1 MSGTTLVNFRL
12 DQETKRS
19 MEGVCHDLGMSM
31 TTAFTLF
38 AKKVDRERR
47 IPFDVSLDGTPSPD
61 VAQPVTIAA
70 NHADPAVI
78 VEEVVR
84 VFGEGATERR
94 ALDGAS
100 LTVRR
105 GEFVAIMGPSGSG
118 KSTLLHILGGVD
130 SATSG
135 RVVVDGMDLST
146 LGANA
151 LALYRRHT
159 VGLVYQFHNLV
170 PFLSARDNIEL
181 PVRFDGSRPDPATI
195 AELLELLDI
204 ADCEKS
210 MPSELS
216 GGQQQ
221 RVAIARALVAR
232 PQVLL
237 LDEPLGALD
246 LKLRKEM
253 QLELKRLQREM
264 NITFVYVTHDQEEAL
279 TMSDTV
285 VVMNKGNI
293 QQIGSPQDIYNEPRN
308 AFVAKFIGDSN
319 IVDGVMHK
327 DFLVSFSGVDFPCVD
342 RGFAREQSVQ
352 VVVRPEDIEVVSP
365 VEGQLVGVVN
375 DVIFKGVHFEMHV
388 ECEGREW
395 LIHSTRACTPG
406 ETIGMRIGPNEIHIM
421 ARSEG

>member
-1 MSGTTLVNFRL
+1 MSETTLVNFRL

-47 IPFDVSLDGTPSPD
+47 IPFDVSLDGAPAPLA
-61 VAQPVTIAA
+61 AQPVTIAA

-78 VEEVVR
+78 VEDVVR

-146 LGANA
+146 LGADA

-181 PVRFDGSRPDPATI
+181 PVRFDGSRPDSATI
-195 AELLELLDI
+195 AGLLELLDI

-221 RVAIARALVAR
+221 RVAIARALVSR
-232 PQVLL
+232 PAVVLA
-237 LDEPLGALD
+237 DEPTGSLDRANGERVVELLRRARERLGTTIVL
-246 LKLRKEM
+246 
-253 QLELKRLQREM
+253 
-264 NITFVYVTHDQEEAL
+264 VTHDE
-279 TMSDTV
+279 
-285 VVMNKGNI
+285 G
-293 QQIGSPQDIYNEPRN
+293 
-308 AFVAKFIGDSN
+308 VAAAA
-319 IVDGVMHK
+319 
-327 DFLVSFSGVDFPCVD
+327 D
-342 RGFAREQSVQ
+342 R
-352 VVVRPEDIEVVSP
+352 VVRISDGRVV
-365 VEGQLVGVVN
+365 
-375 DVIFKGVHFEMHV
+375 
-388 ECEGREW
+388 C
-395 LIHSTRACTPG
+395 G
-406 ETIGMRIGPNEIHIM
+406 EE
-421 ARSEG
+421 

>member
-47 IPFDVSLDGTPSPD
+47 IPFDVSLDGTPSP
-61 VAQPVTIAA
+61 AAARPLTITA

-221 RVAIARALVAR
+221 RVAIARALVSR
-232 PQVLL
+232 PAVILA
-237 LDEPLGALD
+237 DEPTGSLD
-246 LKLRKEM
+246 RANGEKVVELLR
-253 QLELKRLQREM
+253 RGRERFGTT
-264 NITFVYVTHDQEEAL
+264 IVLVTHDE
-279 TMSDTV
+279 D
-285 VVMNKGNI
+285 
-293 QQIGSPQDIYNEPRN
+293 
-308 AFVAKFIGDSN
+308 VAAAA
-319 IVDGVMHK
+319 
-327 DFLVSFSGVDFPCVD
+327 D
-342 RGFAREQSVQ
+342 R
-352 VVVRPEDIEVVSP
+352 VVRISDGRVV
-365 VEGQLVGVVN
+365 
-375 DVIFKGVHFEMHV
+375 
-388 ECEGREW
+388 C
-395 LIHSTRACTPG
+395 G
-406 ETIGMRIGPNEIHIM
+406 EE
-421 ARSEG
+421 

>member
-47 IPFDVSLDGTPSPD
+47 IPFDVSLDGTPSPT
-61 VAQPVTIAA
+61 AARPLTIAA

-221 RVAIARALVAR
+221 RVAIARALVSR
-232 PQVLL
+232 PAVILA
-237 LDEPLGALD
+237 DEPTGSLD
-246 LKLRKEM
+246 RANGEKVVELLR
-253 QLELKRLQREM
+253 RGRERFGTS
-264 NITFVYVTHDQEEAL
+264 IVLVTHDE
-279 TMSDTV
+279 D
-285 VVMNKGNI
+285 
-293 QQIGSPQDIYNEPRN
+293 
-308 AFVAKFIGDSN
+308 VAAAA
-319 IVDGVMHK
+319 
-327 DFLVSFSGVDFPCVD
+327 D
-342 RGFAREQSVQ
+342 R
-352 VVVRPEDIEVVSP
+352 VVRISDGRVV
-365 VEGQLVGVVN
+365 
-375 DVIFKGVHFEMHV
+375 
-388 ECEGREW
+388 C
-395 LIHSTRACTPG
+395 G
-406 ETIGMRIGPNEIHIM
+406 EE
-421 ARSEG
+421 

>member
-47 IPFDVSLDGTPSPD
+47 IPFDVSLDGTPSPT
-61 VAQPVTIAA
+61 AARPLTIAA

-221 RVAIARALVAR
+221 RVAIARALVSR
-232 PQVLL
+232 PAVILA
-237 LDEPLGALD
+237 DEPTGSLD
-246 LKLRKEM
+246 RANGEKVVELLR
-253 QLELKRLQREM
+253 RARERFGTT
-264 NITFVYVTHDQEEAL
+264 IVLVTHDE
-279 TMSDTV
+279 D
-285 VVMNKGNI
+285 
-293 QQIGSPQDIYNEPRN
+293 
-308 AFVAKFIGDSN
+308 VAAAA
-319 IVDGVMHK
+319 
-327 DFLVSFSGVDFPCVD
+327 D
-342 RGFAREQSVQ
+342 R
-352 VVVRPEDIEVVSP
+352 VVRISDGRVV
-365 VEGQLVGVVN
+365 
-375 DVIFKGVHFEMHV
+375 
-388 ECEGREW
+388 C
-395 LIHSTRACTPG
+395 G
-406 ETIGMRIGPNEIHIM
+406 EE
-421 ARSEG
+421 

>member
-1 MSGTTLVNFRL
+1 MSETTLVNFRL

-47 IPFDVSLDGTPSPD
+47 IPFDVSLDGTPSP
-61 VAQPVTIAA
+61 AAARPLTIAA

-78 VEEVVR
+78 VEEAMR

-221 RVAIARALVAR
+221 RVAIARALVSR
-232 PQVLL
+232 PAVILA
-237 LDEPLGALD
+237 DEPTGSLD
-246 LKLRKEM
+246 RANGEKVVELLR
-253 QLELKRLQREM
+253 RARERFGTT
-264 NITFVYVTHDQEEAL
+264 IVLVTHDE
-279 TMSDTV
+279 D
-285 VVMNKGNI
+285 
-293 QQIGSPQDIYNEPRN
+293 
-308 AFVAKFIGDSN
+308 VAAAA
-319 IVDGVMHK
+319 
-327 DFLVSFSGVDFPCVD
+327 D
-342 RGFAREQSVQ
+342 R
-352 VVVRPEDIEVVSP
+352 VVRISDGRVV
-365 VEGQLVGVVN
+365 
-375 DVIFKGVHFEMHV
+375 
-388 ECEGREW
+388 C
-395 LIHSTRACTPG
+395 G
-406 ETIGMRIGPNEIHIM
+406 EE
-421 ARSEG
+421 

>member
-47 IPFDVSLDGTPSPD
+47 IPFDVSLDGTPSPS
-61 VAQPVTIAA
+61 VAQPVTIAT

-78 VEEVVR
+78 VEDVVR

-146 LGANA
+146 LGSNA

-181 PVRFDGSRPDPATI
+181 PVRFDGSRPDSATI
-195 AELLELLDI
+195 AGLLELLDI

-221 RVAIARALVAR
+221 RVAIARALVSR
-232 PQVLL
+232 PAVILA
-237 LDEPLGALD
+237 DEPTGSLD
-246 LKLRKEM
+246 RANGEKVVELLR
-253 QLELKRLQREM
+253 RARERFG
-264 NITFVYVTHDQEEAL
+264 TTVVLVTHDE
-279 TMSDTV
+279 
-285 VVMNKGNI
+285 G
-293 QQIGSPQDIYNEPRN
+293 
-308 AFVAKFIGDSN
+308 VAAAA
-319 IVDGVMHK
+319 
-327 DFLVSFSGVDFPCVD
+327 D
-342 RGFAREQSVQ
+342 R
-352 VVVRPEDIEVVSP
+352 VVRISDGRVV
-365 VEGQLVGVVN
+365 
-375 DVIFKGVHFEMHV
+375 
-388 ECEGREW
+388 C
-395 LIHSTRACTPG
+395 G
-406 ETIGMRIGPNEIHIM
+406 EE
-421 ARSEG
+421 

>member
-47 IPFDVSLDGTPSPD
+47 IPFDVSLDGTPSPA
-61 VAQPVTIAA
+61 VAQPATIAA
-70 NHADPAVI
+70 NHADPAVL
-78 VEEVVR
+78 VEDVVR

-105 GEFVAIMGPSGSG
+105 GEFVAIMGASGSG

-146 LGANA
+146 LGADA

-181 PVRFDGSRPDPATI
+181 PIRFDGSRPDPSTI

-204 ADCEKS
+204 ADCEKN

-221 RVAIARALVAR
+221 RVAIARALVSR
-232 PQVLL
+232 PAVVLA
-237 LDEPLGALD
+237 DEPTGSLD
-246 LKLRKEM
+246 RANGEKVVELLRKARDRFGATVV
-253 QLELKRLQREM
+253 L
-264 NITFVYVTHDQEEAL
+264 VTHDEGVAAAADRVVHISDGRVISGEE
-279 TMSDTV
+279 
-285 VVMNKGNI
+285 
-293 QQIGSPQDIYNEPRN
+293 
-308 AFVAKFIGDSN
+308 
-319 IVDGVMHK
+319 
-327 DFLVSFSGVDFPCVD
+327 
-342 RGFAREQSVQ
+342 
-352 VVVRPEDIEVVSP
+352 
-365 VEGQLVGVVN
+365 
-375 DVIFKGVHFEMHV
+375 
-388 ECEGREW
+388 
-395 LIHSTRACTPG
+395 
-406 ETIGMRIGPNEIHIM
+406 
-421 ARSEG
+421 

>member
-47 IPFDVSLDGTPSPD
+47 IPFDVSLDGTPSP
-61 VAQPVTIAA
+61 AAARPLTITA

-221 RVAIARALVAR
+221 RVAIARALVSR
-232 PQVLL
+232 PAVILA
-237 LDEPLGALD
+237 DEPTGSLD
-246 LKLRKEM
+246 CVNGEKVVELLR
-253 QLELKRLQREM
+253 RGRERFGTT
-264 NITFVYVTHDQEEAL
+264 IVLVTHDE
-279 TMSDTV
+279 D
-285 VVMNKGNI
+285 
-293 QQIGSPQDIYNEPRN
+293 
-308 AFVAKFIGDSN
+308 VAAAA
-319 IVDGVMHK
+319 
-327 DFLVSFSGVDFPCVD
+327 D
-342 RGFAREQSVQ
+342 R
-352 VVVRPEDIEVVSP
+352 VVRISDGRVV
-365 VEGQLVGVVN
+365 
-375 DVIFKGVHFEMHV
+375 
-388 ECEGREW
+388 C
-395 LIHSTRACTPG
+395 G
-406 ETIGMRIGPNEIHIM
+406 EE
-421 ARSEG
+421 

>member
-1 MSGTTLVNFRL
+1 MSETTLVNFRL

-47 IPFDVSLDGTPSPD
+47 IPFDVSLDGAPAPLA
-61 VAQPVTIAA
+61 AQPVTIAA

-78 VEEVVR
+78 VEDVVR

-146 LGANA
+146 LGTDA

-181 PVRFDGSRPDPATI
+181 PVRFDGSRPDSATI
-195 AELLELLDI
+195 AGLLELLDI
-204 ADCEKS
+204 AGCEKS

-221 RVAIARALVAR
+221 RVAIARALVSR
-232 PQVLL
+232 PAVVLA
-237 LDEPLGALD
+237 DEPTGSLDRANGERVVELLRRARERLGTTIVL
-246 LKLRKEM
+246 
-253 QLELKRLQREM
+253 
-264 NITFVYVTHDQEEAL
+264 VTHDE
-279 TMSDTV
+279 
-285 VVMNKGNI
+285 G
-293 QQIGSPQDIYNEPRN
+293 
-308 AFVAKFIGDSN
+308 VAAAA
-319 IVDGVMHK
+319 
-327 DFLVSFSGVDFPCVD
+327 D
-342 RGFAREQSVQ
+342 R
-352 VVVRPEDIEVVSP
+352 VVRISDGRVV
-365 VEGQLVGVVN
+365 
-375 DVIFKGVHFEMHV
+375 
-388 ECEGREW
+388 C
-395 LIHSTRACTPG
+395 G
-406 ETIGMRIGPNEIHIM
+406 EE
-421 ARSEG
+421 

>member
-1 MSGTTLVNFRL
+1 MSETTLVNFRL

-61 VAQPVTIAA
+61 VAKPVTIAA

-78 VEEVVR
+78 VEDVVR

-94 ALDGAS
+94 ALNGAS

-146 LGANA
+146 LGSNA

-181 PVRFDGSRPDPATI
+181 PVRFDGSRPDSATI
-195 AELLELLDI
+195 AGLLELLDI
-204 ADCEKS
+204 AGCEKS

-221 RVAIARALVAR
+221 RVAIARALVSR
-232 PQVLL
+232 PAVVLA
-237 LDEPLGALD
+237 DEPTGSLDRANGERVVELLRRARERLGTTIVL
-246 LKLRKEM
+246 
-253 QLELKRLQREM
+253 
-264 NITFVYVTHDQEEAL
+264 VTHDE
-279 TMSDTV
+279 
-285 VVMNKGNI
+285 G
-293 QQIGSPQDIYNEPRN
+293 
-308 AFVAKFIGDSN
+308 VAAAA
-319 IVDGVMHK
+319 
-327 DFLVSFSGVDFPCVD
+327 D
-342 RGFAREQSVQ
+342 R
-352 VVVRPEDIEVVSP
+352 VVRISDGRVV
-365 VEGQLVGVVN
+365 
-375 DVIFKGVHFEMHV
+375 
-388 ECEGREW
+388 C
-395 LIHSTRACTPG
+395 G
-406 ETIGMRIGPNEIHIM
+406 EE
-421 ARSEG
+421 

>member
-78 VEEVVR
+78 VEDVVR

-105 GEFVAIMGPSGSG
+105 GEFVAIMGPSGEFGQVYASAHSRRG
-118 KSTLLHILGGVD
+118 GGLRNLGTR
-130 SATSG
+130 SRG
-135 RVVVDGMDLST
+135 RHGPLDARLQRPCALPPAHRRPRLSVPQPRPIP
-146 LGANA
+146 LRARQHRASRA
-151 LALYRRHT
+151 LRR
-159 VGLVYQFHNLV
+159 
-170 PFLSARDNIEL
+170 LS
-181 PVRFDGSRPDPATI
+181 PHPATI

-221 RVAIARALVAR
+221 RVAIARALVSR
-232 PQVLL
+232 PAVILA
-237 LDEPLGALD
+237 DEPTGSLD
-246 LKLRKEM
+246 RANGEKVVELLR
-253 QLELKRLQREM
+253 RARERFG
-264 NITFVYVTHDQEEAL
+264 TTVVLVTHDE
-279 TMSDTV
+279 D
-285 VVMNKGNI
+285 
-293 QQIGSPQDIYNEPRN
+293 
-308 AFVAKFIGDSN
+308 VAAAA
-319 IVDGVMHK
+319 
-327 DFLVSFSGVDFPCVD
+327 D
-342 RGFAREQSVQ
+342 R
-352 VVVRPEDIEVVSP
+352 VVRISDGRVV
-365 VEGQLVGVVN
+365 
-375 DVIFKGVHFEMHV
+375 
-388 ECEGREW
+388 C
-395 LIHSTRACTPG
+395 G
-406 ETIGMRIGPNEIHIM
+406 EE
-421 ARSEG
+421 

>member
-47 IPFDVSLDGTPSPD
+47 IPFDVSLDGTPSPAA
-61 VAQPVTIAA
+61 AQPLTIAT

-78 VEEVVR
+78 VEEVMR

-181 PVRFDGSRPDPATI
+181 PVRFDGSRPDSATI
-195 AELLELLDI
+195 AGLLELLDI

-221 RVAIARALVAR
+221 RVAIARALVSR
-232 PQVLL
+232 PAVVLA
-237 LDEPLGALD
+237 DEPTGSLDRANGERVVELLRRARERLGTTIVL
-246 LKLRKEM
+246 
-253 QLELKRLQREM
+253 
-264 NITFVYVTHDQEEAL
+264 VTHDE
-279 TMSDTV
+279 
-285 VVMNKGNI
+285 G
-293 QQIGSPQDIYNEPRN
+293 
-308 AFVAKFIGDSN
+308 VAAAA
-319 IVDGVMHK
+319 
-327 DFLVSFSGVDFPCVD
+327 D
-342 RGFAREQSVQ
+342 R
-352 VVVRPEDIEVVSP
+352 VVRISDGRVV
-365 VEGQLVGVVN
+365 
-375 DVIFKGVHFEMHV
+375 
-388 ECEGREW
+388 C
-395 LIHSTRACTPG
+395 G
-406 ETIGMRIGPNEIHIM
+406 EE
-421 ARSEG
+421 

>member
-47 IPFDVSLDGTPSPD
+47 IPFDVSLDGTPSPAA
-61 VAQPVTIAA
+61 AQPLTIAT

-78 VEEVVR
+78 VEEVMR

-221 RVAIARALVAR
+221 RVAIARALVSR
-232 PQVLL
+232 PAVVLA
-237 LDEPLGALD
+237 DEPTGSLDRANGERVVELLRRARERLGTTIVL
-246 LKLRKEM
+246 
-253 QLELKRLQREM
+253 
-264 NITFVYVTHDQEEAL
+264 VTHDE
-279 TMSDTV
+279 D
-285 VVMNKGNI
+285 
-293 QQIGSPQDIYNEPRN
+293 
-308 AFVAKFIGDSN
+308 VAAAA
-319 IVDGVMHK
+319 
-327 DFLVSFSGVDFPCVD
+327 D
-342 RGFAREQSVQ
+342 R
-352 VVVRPEDIEVVSP
+352 VVRISDGRVV
-365 VEGQLVGVVN
+365 
-375 DVIFKGVHFEMHV
+375 
-388 ECEGREW
+388 C
-395 LIHSTRACTPG
+395 G
-406 ETIGMRIGPNEIHIM
+406 EE
-421 ARSEG
+421 

>member
-1 MSGTTLVNFRL
+1 MSETTLVNFRL

-78 VEEVVR
+78 VEDVVR

-94 ALDGAS
+94 ALNGAS

-146 LGANA
+146 LGSNA

-221 RVAIARALVAR
+221 RVAIARALVSR
-232 PQVLL
+232 PAVILA
-237 LDEPLGALD
+237 DEPTGSLD
-246 LKLRKEM
+246 RANGEKVVELLR
-253 QLELKRLQREM
+253 RARERFG
-264 NITFVYVTHDQEEAL
+264 TTVVLVTHDE
-279 TMSDTV
+279 D
-285 VVMNKGNI
+285 
-293 QQIGSPQDIYNEPRN
+293 
-308 AFVAKFIGDSN
+308 VAAAA
-319 IVDGVMHK
+319 
-327 DFLVSFSGVDFPCVD
+327 D
-342 RGFAREQSVQ
+342 R
-352 VVVRPEDIEVVSP
+352 VVRISDGRVV
-365 VEGQLVGVVN
+365 
-375 DVIFKGVHFEMHV
+375 
-388 ECEGREW
+388 C
-395 LIHSTRACTPG
+395 G
-406 ETIGMRIGPNEIHIM
+406 EE
-421 ARSEG
+421 